1 MEQRIDIPFT
11 PGSEGA
17 TITVGSQQWKASF
30 FDYAAH
36 LKQYFRESVA
46 KFTLEE
52 RRKMAEDMRLPVAHL
67 EPVPDEVVT
76 RLKQIHDFAE
86 KGDRSMIQLEIRNVL
101 QLLAGRAEGAQE
113 RGPK

>member
-1 MEQRIDIPFT
+1 MEQRIDISFT

-17 TITVGSQQWKASF
+17 TVIVGSQQWKASF
-30 FDYAAH
+30 YDYAAH
-36 LKQYFRESVA
+36 LKQHFRDYAA
-46 KFTLEE
+46 KLTEAE
-52 RRKMAEDMRLPVAHL
+52 RRKLARDMALPVAHL

-76 RLKQIHDFAE
+76 RLKQIHDFAG
-86 KGDRSMIQLEIRNVL
+86 KGNRSMIQLEIRNVL